1 MTDDRQR
8 IRTLF
13 ESGCAAWNRGDID
26 GYLADYWHSDKV
38 RWVSEGIVC
47 YGFEAIAAA
56 FKARF
61 DSPDNMG
68 RLEVANLEIQL
79 LGESDALVFG
89 TWAQTTLT
97 ASRHGVFTVH
107 TKKIDEEWL
116 IVSDHSSTSG

>member
-1 MTDDRQR
+1 MTDAQQR
-8 IRTLF
+8 IRALF
-13 ESGCAAWNRGDID
+13 ESSCAAWNRGDID

-38 RWVSEGIVC
+38 RWVSEGTVQ
-47 YGFEAIAAA
+47 YGFDAIASA

-68 RLEVANLEIQL
+68 RLGVANLEIQL
-79 LGESDALVFG
+79 LSEGDALAFG
-89 TWAQTTLT
+89 AWTQTTST

-107 TKKIDEEWL
+107 MKKIDGEWR